1 MHIGNKVVKNATWI
15 VTCHIAQA
23 LINLIV
29 NMLTARYLGP
39 SNYGLISYAASLVA
53 FVLPIMQLGLN
64 SILVQEL
71 VSKPEKEGETLGTAI
86 LLNLISAFF
95 SIGLVLLFVFT
106 TNHNE
111 TETIIVCG
119 LYSICLIFQ
128 AVQIV
133 QYWFQA
139 KLLSKYTAITSLV
152 VYTLVAGYRVV
163 LLVTQKNI
171 YWFAVSQAIDFLLI
185 SAILLVIYKR
195 LNGQKFSF
203 SIKRGKEML
212 SISRFYIIS
221 SMMVTIFAQ
230 TDRIMLKMMIN
241 DVATGLYSVA
251 ITCAGMTS
259 FIFAAIIDSFR
270 PVIVTNKLSDQK
282 AYEKNIS
289 LLYSVIIYIS
299 LFQSLII
306 SLFSGVIINL
316 FYGNAY
322 IDASNILRLVV
333 WYTTFSY
340 LGAVRNVW
348 ILAESKE
355 KYLWVI
361 NLTGAIA
368 NVILNLLFIPLW
380 GTCGAALASL
390 ITQIFT
396 NVVLG
401 FIIKPIR
408 QNNHLMFK
416 GLDIRLLIQAI
427 RYIFRR

>member
-1 MHIGNKVVKNATWI
+1 MREGNRAVKNATWL
-15 VTCHIAQA
+15 VACHIAQA
-23 LINLIV
+23 VINLIV
-29 NMLTARYLGP
+29 NLLTARYFGP
-39 SNYGLISYAASLVA
+39 SDFGVISYAASIVA
-53 FVLPIMQLGLN
+53 FVVPIVQLGFN

-163 LLVTQKNI
+163 L
-171 YWFAVSQAIDFLLI
+171 
-185 SAILLVIYKR
+185 

-348 ILAESKE
+348 ILVESKE